1 MRAAHGVLMALWD
14 LGERDVEID
23 SLVEDARTL
32 RLLFWRELTEESVSV
47 NSR

>member
-14 LGERDVEID
+14 LGEGDVEMK
-23 SLVEDARTL
+23 VEDPRTL
-32 RLLFWRELTEESVSV
+32 RLSFWRELTDRSVSV